1 MQVLFTVYRQEINI
15 TENTEPR
22 KISKDKK
29 KENKKK
35 KQKNKNIQLIKN
47 FCCRGVFKANQTSMI
62 FADMISEHS

>member
-29 KENKKK
+29 KRKQKKTTK
-35 KQKNKNIQLIKN
+35 KQEHTT
-47 FCCRGVFKANQTSMI
+47 NQKLLLQRCI
-62 FADMISEHS
+62 